1 MSRPWI
7 DGPREL
13 LQHAVD
19 HLALEG
25 DFDRRLAMIS
35 IDNAVEIM
43 VKTHLGLP
51 RRARGCSGPSRKEL
65 DQASESFPVLLEL
78 LNEYDVDK
86 ITGLSLD
93 DIEWYHRIRN
103 QLYHS
108 GSGITVELD
117 KVEAYLQIAIM
128 LFENLFG
135 TPPPLDNAG
144 NLKTK
149 TGEFLF
155 LWSDFQSRL
164 RPRIPKR
171 ETGGYVY
178 YRKKEYLGGIDESL
192 PEKYAMVSDFRNHL
206 VHDPDTI
213 VVEKIDANI
222 AIVKELIDSL

>member
-1 MSRPWI
+1 MSGPWI
-7 DGPREL
+7 DGPSEL
-13 LQHAVD
+13 LQHAID

-51 RRARGCSGPSRKEL
+51 RRTRGCPGPPRREL
-65 DQASESFPVLLEL
+65 DQASESFPALLDL
-78 LNEYDVDK
+78 LNKYDADK
-86 ITGLSLD
+86 ITDLSLD

-135 TPPPLDNAG
+135 TPPSLDNAG

-155 LWSDFQSRL
+155 LWSEFQSRL
-164 RPRIPKR
+164 RSRLPKR
-171 ETGGYVY
+171 EPGVY
-178 YRKKEYLGGIDESL
+178 AYHWKRDYLRGIDASL
-192 PEKYAMVSDFRNHL
+192 SEKYDIVFNFQNHL

-213 VVEKIDANI
+213 MMGTIDSNI
-222 AIVKELIDSL
+222 AIIKELIDSL